1 MGALFLFVGLFLFIK
16 KDVFK
21 LFVLHLFMSLAIPYN
36 DYIYHILGMELVGIR
51 INYILMLLILVLIFK
66 QLYAKRFNII
76 KVSKIDIFMVFFFM
90 VICLYFFVGYYNKNT
105 YLWFDMKVFVFFF
118 LNYIIFRSVVNN
130 DNYIKVINVIFI
142 SSLFYSFIVI
152 YIYLFMK
159 DYLPFIYGDKLFSW
173 WGKRI
178 TFSNVSMCLITIP
191 LSIYCLLQNNYSNI
205 KKFYFFLVFSLN
217 LIAML
222 LSQTRAVIMMST
234 FNSIIVL
241 VTSYYNIFNLKKINI
256 KKAYRITIFVVFIS
270 ISLNIFYFLD
280 TIFGTEVLNNVIN
293 RFSEGQETLN
303 VRDVSNEMAKEEII
317 RNIWGYGLGKE
328 AILYNTNYS
337 INNVGPFIDN
347 ILFTL
352 GLKIGL
358 LGVFMFLILL
368 LVPLVRLFFY
378 KNNDKILVIVIYI
391 SFILMTAILN
401 AQIVYS
407 VPIVLTFILFICI
420 SKINR
425 EKVIKIKG
433 EEY

>member
-36 DYIYHILGMELVGIR
+36 DYIYHILGVELAGIK
-51 INYILMLLILVLIFK
+51 INSILMLLILVLIFK
-66 QLYAKRFNII
+66 QLYAKRFNIR
-76 KVSKIDIFMVFFFM
+76 VSKIDIFMVFFFM
-90 VICLYFFVGYYNKNT
+90 IICLYFFVGYYNKNT
-105 YLWFDMKVFVFFF
+105 YLWFDMKIFVFFF

-142 SSLFYSFIVI
+142 SSLFYSVIVI
-152 YIYLFMK
+152 YIYFFMK

-173 WGKRI
+173 WGNRV

-222 LSQTRAVIMMST
+222 LSQTRAVIMLST
-234 FNSIIVL
+234 FNSVIVL
-241 VTSYYNIFNLKKINI
+241 LISIYYSILNFKKINI
-256 KKAYRITIFVVFIS
+256 KKTYRIAIFVVFIS
-270 ISLNIFYFLD
+270 ISLSIFYFLD
-280 TIFGTEVLNNVIN
+280 TISRSEILNNVIN
-293 RFSEGQETLN
+293 RFSEGQESLS

-337 INNVGPFIDN
+337 ISNVGPFIDN

-358 LGVFMFLILL
+358 LGMLMFLILL
-368 LVPLVRLFFY
+368 FVLLGKLLFY
-378 KNNDKILVIVIYI
+378 KNNSKILVIAIYV
-391 SFILMTAILN
+391 SFVLMTAILN
-401 AQIVYS
+401 AQIIYS
-407 VPIVLTFILFICI
+407 VPIVLIFILFICI
-420 SKINR
+420 SKINSNL
-425 EKVIKIKG
+425 G
-433 EEY
+433 NTA

>member
-1 MGALFLFVGLFLFIK
+1 MGALCLFVGLFLFIK
-16 KDVFK
+16 KDIFK
-21 LFVLHLFMSLAIPYN
+21 LFILHLFMSLAIPYN
-36 DYIYHILGMELVGIR
+36 DYIYHILGVELIGIKV
-51 INYILMLLILVLIFK
+51 NYILMLLILILMFE
-66 QLYAKRFNII
+66 QLYAKRFNIG
-76 KVSKIDIFMVFFFM
+76 VSKIDILMVFFFIL
-90 VICLYFFVGYYNKNT
+90 ICLYFLVGYYNKNP

-130 DNYIKVINVIFI
+130 ENYIKVINVIFV
-142 SSLFYSFIVI
+142 SSLFYSVIVI

-173 WGKRI
+173 WGNRV

-337 INNVGPFIDN
+337 INSVGPFIDN

-425 EKVIKIKG
+425 EKVIKD
-433 EEY
+433 

>member
-36 DYIYHILGMELVGIR
+36 DYIYHILGVELAGIK

-66 QLYAKRFNII
+66 QLYAKRFNIR
-76 KVSKIDIFMVFFFM
+76 VSKIDIFMVFFFM
-90 VICLYFFVGYYNKNT
+90 IICLYFFVGYYNKNT
-105 YLWFDMKVFVFFF
+105 YLWFDMKIFVFFF

-142 SSLFYSFIVI
+142 SSLFYSVIVI

-173 WGKRI
+173 WGNRI

-205 KKFYFFLVFSLN
+205 KKFYFFLIFSLN
-217 LIAML
+217 LIAVL
-222 LSQTRAVIMMST
+222 LSQTRTVIMMST

-241 VTSYYNIFNLKKINI
+241 ATSIYYSMFNFKKINI
-256 KKAYRITIFVVFIS
+256 KKAYRIAIFIVFIS
-270 ISLNIFYFLD
+270 ISLSIFYFD
-280 TIFGTEVLNNVIN
+280 TTFGTQVLNNVIN

-328 AILYNTNYS
+328 AILYNTDYS
-337 INNVGPFIDN
+337 INNVGAFIDN

-358 LGVFMFLILL
+358 LGVLMFLILL
-368 LVPLVRLFFY
+368 LVLFRNLLFY
-378 KNNDKILVIVIYI
+378 RNSFKILIIAIYI
-391 SFILMTAILN
+391 SFVLMTAIFN
-401 AQIVYS
+401 AQIIYS
-407 VPIVLTFILFICI
+407 VPIVLIFILFICI
-420 SKINR
+420 SKINIG
-425 EKVIKIKG
+425 KKLLKI

>member
-1 MGALFLFVGLFLFIK
+1 MGALCLFVGLFLFIK
-16 KDVFK
+16 KDIFK
-21 LFVLHLFMSLAIPYN
+21 LFILHLFMSLAIPYN
-36 DYIYHILGMELVGIR
+36 DYIYYILGVQLSGIKV
-51 INYILMLLILVLIFK
+51 NNILMLLILILIFK
-66 QLYAKRFNII
+66 QLYAKRFNIR
-76 KVSKIDIFMVFFFM
+76 VSKIDILMIFFFM
-90 VICLYFFVGYYNKNT
+90 VVCLYFFVGYYNKNP
-105 YLWFDMKVFVFFF
+105 YLWFDMKAFVFFF

-130 DNYIKVINVIFI
+130 ENYIKVINVIFI
-142 SSLFYSFIVI
+142 SSLFYSVVVI

-159 DYLPFIYGDKLFSW
+159 DYLPFIYGDKLFLW
-173 WGKRI
+173 WGNRV

-217 LIAML
+217 LIAVL
-222 LSQTRAVIMMST
+222 LSQTRIVIMMST

-241 VTSYYNIFNLKKINI
+241 VMSIYYSIFNFKKINI
-256 KKAYRITIFVVFIS
+256 KKAYRIVIFIVFIW
-270 ISLNIFYFLD
+270 ISLSIFYFLD
-280 TIFGTEVLNNVIN
+280 IISGAEILNNVIN

-358 LGVFMFLILL
+358 LGMLMFLILL
-368 LVPLVRLFFY
+368 LVLFRKLLLY
-378 KNNDKILVIVIYI
+378 RSSLVIAIYI
-391 SFILMTAILN
+391 SFVLMTAIFN
-401 AQIVYS
+401 AQIIYS
-407 VPIVLTFILFICI
+407 VPIVLIFILFICI

-425 EKVIKIKG
+425 EKLLKNLG
-433 EEY
+433 NTA